1 MVLMSPILRAD
12 VRGGQLIV
20 EDRVDLPEGA
30 EVQLRIVDG
39 TDELDEDDRALL
51 HREIELS
58 RDEASQKDT
67 VSAEDVLAD
76 FRSRSR

>member
-1 MVLMSPILRAD
+1 M
-12 VRGGQLIV
+12 
-20 EDRVDLPEGA
+20 DLPEGA

-39 TDELDEDDRALL
+39 TDNLDEDDRALL
-51 HREIELS
+51 HREMDRS
-58 RDEASQKDT
+58 RDEAGRGET